1 VTVADELRLV
11 DTYLDL
17 ERARFG
23 DRLAVTL
30 RVAPE
35 VLSVK
40 LPSLILQPI
49 VENAIRHGL
58 EPSEQ
63 SGHLDI
69 TVSDGDHD
77 ALISVADNGAGAE
90 PEVMRWGFTTS
101 TNACGQ
107 NSAMSMDW

>member
-1 VTVADELRLV
+1 MADELRLV

-49 VENAIRHGL
+49 VENASATDSNPVNDR
-58 EPSEQ
+58 PPR
-63 SGHLDI
+63 
-69 TVSDGDHD
+69 DHCQRRR
-77 ALISVADNGAGAE
+77 
-90 PEVMRWGFTTS
+90 P
-101 TNACGQ
+101 
-107 NSAMSMDW
+107 